1 MSGDAHTNKKLTVP
15 VLLSQL
21 FDTQPDWNEMEFL
34 IKWKGQSHLHCQWK
48 SLTDLQN
55 VCPNDTFFIFIFD
68 QCIFPTIYFATF
80 TARIRNICYVNCFEN
95 CIVMMLI
102 SFLNHCFVVYAVFP
116 QLSGFKKV
124 LNYTKKVTE
133 EIRYRTALSR
143 EEVMFE

>member
-1 MSGDAHTNKKLTVP
+1 M
-15 VLLSQL
+15 
-21 FDTQPDWNEMEFL
+21 
-34 IKWKGQSHLHCQWK
+34 
-48 SLTDLQN
+48 
-55 VCPNDTFFIFIFD
+55 
-68 QCIFPTIYFATF
+68 
-80 TARIRNICYVNCFEN
+80 NICYVNCFEN

-102 SFLNHCFVVYAVFP
+102 PFLNHCFVVYAVFP